1 MKKVACII
9 LENSKGELLLYLR
22 DNNPRIPFP
31 DHWDLFGGHIE
42 EGETPK
48 QALVRELKE
57 EIDLDIKEF
66 IFFKKYECVE
76 GDAWPNIKYIYTG
89 KINKPIDEINLKE
102 GKRIQFFSKSEIPH
116 IKFANILKRV
126 VMDYLKST

>member
-1 MKKVACII
+1 M
-9 LENSKGELLLYLR
+9 R

-42 EGETPK
+42 EGETPE

-66 IFFKKYECVE
+66 NFFKKYECVE

-102 GKRIQFFSKSEIPH
+102 GKRIHFFSKSEVPH